1 MRKFA
6 FQELAYAIVVAA
18 AYGLVIGIYITGATA
33 RDPQIIDLILFS
45 LPQYIILW
53 IILICLHLAGIYLL
67 VRLEEQQG
75 KTRRDTSSEKK
86 SE

>member
-18 AYGLVIGIYITGATA
+18 AYGLIIGIYITGVTA
-33 RDPQIIDLILFS
+33 RDPEIIDLIIFS

-53 IILICLHLAGIYLL
+53 VVLICLHLAGIYLL
-67 VRLEEQQG
+67 VHLEEPRKPRG
-75 KTRRDTSSEKK
+75 ETSPE
-86 SE
+86 EDPE